1 MKPSGRC
8 GSALFFVGMSVR
20 AGVRL
25 VGKDRL
31 YSGLGILIGMLLA
44 MAGIWHMW
52 KVLDTA
58 LELGD
63 GAQKYATSKNLLRY
77 CGGFSRVCSPDAD
90 TFCRP
95 VSGVCGFDGNE
106 SFGLSAAFYTRIQRK
121 EEEVR
126 R

>member
-1 MKPSGRC
+1 MRN
-8 GSALFFVGMSVR
+8 FFKKIDETVREMWLGTFLWGCLCELVSVWW
-20 AGVRL
+20 V
-25 VGKDRL
+25 KDRL

-58 LELGD
+58 LELGN
-63 GAQKYATSKNLLRY
+63 G
-77 CGGFSRVCSPDAD
+77 GGFSRVCSPDAD

-95 VSGVCGFDGNE
+95 VSGVCRFDGNE

>member
-1 MKPSGRC
+1 MRN
-8 GSALFFVGMSVR
+8 FFKKIDETVREMWLGTFLWGCLCELVSVWW
-20 AGVRL
+20 V
-25 VGKDRL
+25 KDRL

-44 MAGIWHMW
+44 MAGIWRTEICDVE
-52 KVLDTA
+52 KSSPV
-58 LELGD
+58 
-63 GAQKYATSKNLLRY
+63 
-77 CGGFSRVCSPDAD
+77 CCGFSRVCSPDAD

-95 VSGVCGFDGNE
+95 VSGVCRFDGNE